1 VIVELRDLELQFK
14 GGLTM
19 AQSPTL
25 FADEKEARTEAFRR
39 LSDMRANR
47 AIVHR
52 VAEGRIYSLP
62 QRLVVLDGVDK
73 VLFKTDRQ

>member
-1 VIVELRDLELQFK
+1 
-14 GGLTM
+14 M

-47 AIVHR
+47 SIVHR